1 MEDSKVM
8 AHIGF
13 RTGIAMKA
21 TGSIILGMV
30 LVPSSGLMAASMRE
44 CGSTVSYKDRV
55 PSLGQMEI
63 LMKDNL
69 TIIGVTVLGSNSI
82 KKVDQGILAIG

>member
-44 CGSTVSYKDRV
+44 CG
-55 PSLGQMEI
+55 
-63 LMKDNL
+63 
-69 TIIGVTVLGSNSI
+69 
-82 KKVDQGILAIG
+82 